1 MALNEKER
9 EVINETLAV
18 LAEERVRL
26 SDDLNRSMKESIRM
40 NEAQR
45 KLERTYRNL
54 QNLLRDSSEEVR
66 GAPPKVEAS

>member
-9 EVINETLAV
+9 EVIGETLAV

-26 SDDLNRSMKESIRM
+26 ADDMNRSMKESIRM

-45 KLERTYRNL
+45 KLERTYN
-54 QNLLRDSSEEVR
+54 NLRDILRESSDDNK
-66 GAPPKVEAS
+66 GGPSSGM